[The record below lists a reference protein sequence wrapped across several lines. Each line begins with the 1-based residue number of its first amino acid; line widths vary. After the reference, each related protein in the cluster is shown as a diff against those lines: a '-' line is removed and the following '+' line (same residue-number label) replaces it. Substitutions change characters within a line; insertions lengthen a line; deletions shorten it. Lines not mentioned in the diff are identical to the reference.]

1 MTLSK
6 AVFLEHGLFLSHLC
20 INKTNDNVYGVS
32 KQKTHTQETQNK
44 NTVKNTTHAK
54 HKQLR

>member
-6 AVFLEHGLFLSHLC
+6 AFFLEQGALLSHLC
-20 INKTNDNVYGVS
+20 INKTNNNVYGVS
-32 KQKTHTQETQNK
+32 KQKTKTHTQETQNK

-54 HKQLR
+54 H